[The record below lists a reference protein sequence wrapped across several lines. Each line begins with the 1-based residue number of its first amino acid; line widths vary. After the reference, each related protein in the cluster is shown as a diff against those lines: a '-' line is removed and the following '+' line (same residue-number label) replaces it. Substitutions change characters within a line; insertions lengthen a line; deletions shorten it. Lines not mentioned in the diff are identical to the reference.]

1 MTMAPTRQVDA
12 RTAKDLTDTLARL
25 RIART
30 VGDKSEARVSER
42 RLNWLIERLPK
53 GDAHV

>member
-1 MTMAPTRQVDA
+1 MTPTQTRVDA

-30 VGDKSEARVSER
+30 VGDNSEARVSER
-42 RLNWLIERLPK
+42 RLNWILDRHIPRQEQM
-53 GDAHV
+53 